1 MMMSYDIVAVGAVSR
16 DLNVVM
22 GEEEVRYG
30 GGSYCAA
37 YAAYAA
43 GSATAVVTKLAR
55 DDAVSLDPFHE
66 IGIPVFSTL
75 SAHTTSIKNVYTT
88 PDLDRR
94 TCYMLAMADPFQIK
108 DFPPDLEAKIFQIA
122 ALIAGE
128 VPLDVLKFLVQK
140 GRIAID
146 AQGFIRTAAGQEL
159 VSKDW
164 QEKHEALPY
173 IDFLKTDAA
182 EAEILTGKTD
192 RYEAIRLLAEMM
204 GKKEILLTHSS
215 EVIAYAEGMIYH
227 APFKPRNLS
236 GRTGRGDTCFA
247 AYLSQRLHKSPEE
260 SLKFAAA
267 LTSLKMEVPGPFRGS
282 LEDVHAL
289 LSTY

>member
-1 MMMSYDIVAVGAVSR
+1 MISYDIVAVGAISQDR
-16 DLNVVM
+16 NVVM

-30 GGSYCAA
+30 GGAYCAA
-37 YAAYAA
+37 FAAHAA
-43 GSATAVVTKLAR
+43 GCTTAVVTKLAR
-55 DDAVSLDPFHE
+55 DDAASLQPFQQA
-66 IGIPVFSTL
+66 GIPVFSTL
-75 SAHTTSIKNVYTT
+75 SCQTTSIKNVYTT

-94 TCYMLAMADPFQIK
+94 TCYMLAMADPFHK
-108 DFPPDLEAKIFQIA
+108 EDFPPELEAKIFQIA

-128 VPLDVLKFLVQK
+128 VPLDLLKFLAQK
-140 GRIAID
+140 GRVGVD
-146 AQGFIRTAAGQEL
+146 AQGFIRTAVGQNL

-164 QEKHEALPY
+164 QDKYEAFPY
-173 IDFLKTDAA
+173 IDVLKTDAA

-192 RYEAIRLLAEMM
+192 RYEAIRALADM
-204 GKKEILLTHSS
+204 GGKEILLTHSS
-215 EVIAYAEGMIYH
+215 EVIAYAEGEIYH
-227 APFKPRNLS
+227 APFTPRNLS

-247 AYLSQRLHKSPEE
+247 AYLSQRLDTSPEE

-289 LSTY
+289 LATY